1 MAPSRVVGKLAALVG
16 AAIMSGCYSYVPV
29 ERPTPGSVVR
39 IEVPVRSAVVGTTQR
54 EETASMEGTVLT
66 AGDSLVL
73 QIESLRE
80 LGNFRQIRSVDTLR
94 VARADLIGV
103 STRSFSK
110 PKTIGLTAVIAGAT
124 IGLAVAALGV
134 GGGSQGGGPP
144 DPGTGSSIIVGPILS
159 ALIHALG
166 R

>member
-1 MAPSRVVGKLAALVG
+1 MKSSVLSGLFVVLGAAAL
-16 AAIMSGCYSYVPV
+16 SGCYSYVPV

-39 IEVPVRSAVVGTTQR
+39 IEVPVRSAVVGTTRQ

-94 VARADLIGV
+94 VARADLVGV

-110 PKTIGLTAVIAGAT
+110 PKTIALTAVIAGAT

-134 GGGSQGGGPP
+134 GGGSQGGGRPN
-144 DPGTGSSIIVGPILS
+144 PGTGSSIVVKPILS
-159 ALIHALG
+159 ALLHALG